1 MLQNIIF
8 FYSMYCGKGK
18 VLFAYLGFGHF
29 YHASLRTNSSEMAG
43 KTKKEMQ
50 LFLQTQTQVL
60 NGKLQWKLRRGIC
73 PVGRFTELPL
83 LKMRVQSMR
92 WRALRDDGELASPRR
107 GEAKRIGELHPFKIY
122 SYFFFSLLVES
133 ISIILGVVRID
144 SKFVA
149 NFSLV

>member
-1 MLQNIIF
+1 
-8 FYSMYCGKGK
+8 MYCGKGK

-122 SYFFFSLLVES
+122 SYFFSLSLWKAYPSFWAWFVL
-133 ISIILGVVRID
+133 ILN
-144 SKFVA
+144 S
-149 NFSLV
+149 SLILALFE